1 MISMN
6 LSHIAILNIK
16 SSDYNLISK
25 AEQNLVIE
33 LLKNADLTE
42 KSGTLWNRN
51 NLFLSIKMRREI

>member
-25 AEQNLVIE
+25 TEQNLVID

-42 KSGTLWNRN
+42 KSGILWNRN
-51 NLFLSIKMRREI
+51 NLFLSIKMRKEI

>member
-42 KSGTLWNRN
+42 KSGNYETETIY
-51 NLFLSIKMRREI
+51 F

>member
-25 AEQNLVIE
+25 TEQNLVID

-51 NLFLSIKMRREI
+51 NLFLSIKMRKEI

>member
-25 AEQNLVIE
+25 TEQNLVID

-42 KSGTLWNRN
+42 KSGTL
-51 NLFLSIKMRREI
+51 